1 MKKILFIEAT
11 ASKGGIETFILNT
24 CKHLD
29 KKKYNITV
37 LADCSKCS
45 IENDLIAEKIK
56 IRHIPPLKSGVIKY
70 IVNLWKTIDSRKYD
84 IVHINKNSLSDPI
97 ALIIC
102 KLKKIPQIIVH
113 SHNTHPTANSSAHVL
128 HEFFRKIL
136 LDKNIGKIA
145 CSEQAGEWMFGK
157 NNHSYMLLKNGI
169 ELKRFSFNPELRNKV
184 RNELNLS
191 DSTLAVCNVG
201 RLSEQKNP
209 LFLIEIMNSLLKIR
223 PDTKLFIIGKGEL
236 ENAIKKKVNDLGIE
250 KNVVFLGNR
259 SDINELLQ
267 GMDIFLMPS
276 LYEGLPIAGVEA
288 QASSLPLLIS
298 DTVDKG
304 IKLLNSTEFESLNS
318 SSDVWAKHCLELVQ
332 KFNRRNVE
340 TEIRNHGYDIEK
352 STSELEKFYCKG
364 KSK

>member
-37 LADCSKCS
+37 LADCPECS
-45 IENDLIAEKIK
+45 IENDLIAEKVKIK
-56 IRHIPPLKSGVIKY
+56 HIPPLKSGVIKY
-70 IVNLWKTIDSRKYD
+70 MVNLWKTIDSKKYD

-97 ALIIC
+97 SLIIC
-102 KLKKIPQIIVH
+102 KLKKISYIIVH

-128 HEFFRKIL
+128 HDFFGKML

-145 CSEQAGEWMFGK
+145 CSKQAGEWMFRK
-157 NNHSYMLLKNGI
+157 SNHSYIILKNGI
-169 ELKRFSFNPELRNKV
+169 ELKKFSFNLDLRNKV

-191 DSTLAVCNVG
+191 DDILAICNVG

-209 LFLIEIMNSLLKIR
+209 LFLIEIMNSLLKIK
-223 PDTKLFIIGKGEL
+223 PNAKLFIIGKGEL
-236 ENAIKKKVNDLGIE
+236 ENAMKKKINDLGIG
-250 KNVVFLGNR
+250 KDVIFLGNR

-267 GMDIFLMPS
+267 GMDMFLMPS

-304 IKLLNSTEFESLNS
+304 IKLLNSTEFESLDS
-318 SSDVWAKHCLELVQ
+318 SSDIWAKHCLELIQ

-352 STSELEKFYCKG
+352 STLELEKFYCKG